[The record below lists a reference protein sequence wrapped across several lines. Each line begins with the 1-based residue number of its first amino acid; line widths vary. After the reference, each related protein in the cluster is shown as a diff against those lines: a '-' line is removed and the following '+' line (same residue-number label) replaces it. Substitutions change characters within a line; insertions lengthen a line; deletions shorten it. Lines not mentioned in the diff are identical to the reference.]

1 MDFSYSDDQKA
12 IRELARKMLEEL
24 ATHER
29 LKEVKATPERLDRR
43 LWRELAK
50 ANLLGV
56 AIAEAYGG
64 NGGGLTEL
72 ALLLEEIGRSV
83 APVPVYPTLV
93 LGALPLA
100 QFGSEA
106 LRAKW
111 LPRVAAGDALL
122 AHAVVDDR
130 PGDIV
135 TARRDGDAFVLRG
148 ARSLVQAAHVAD
160 AILVPARAEAGAAL
174 FVVDAKAQGL
184 ALERVET
191 TDEHLRPHLRLDGV
205 RVSAADAVGA
215 IGQGDAI
222 AAWTQQRATLA
233 LCAMQVGVAERALQ
247 ITARYATERQQFDR
261 PIGSFQAVHT
271 RAGDAF
277 VDVQAMKLTMLRALH
292 LLERGEDATEN
303 LVIAKYWAAEGGGRV
318 AYAAQHLH
326 GGIGVDIDYPIH
338 RYYLW
343 ARQIGLHLGSG
354 AEQIAVLGE
363 GFADAR

>member
-1 MDFSYSDDQKA
+1 MDFSYNDDQKA
-12 IRELARKMLEEL
+12 IRELARKMLEEM

-29 LKEVKATPERLDRR
+29 LKEVKATPERVDRT

-56 AIAEAYGG
+56 AIAEQHGG
-64 NGGGLTEL
+64 NGGWLTEL
-72 ALLLEEIGRSV
+72 ALLMEEVGRAV

-100 QFGSEA
+100 EFGSDA
-106 LRAKW
+106 LKAKW
-111 LPRVAAGDALL
+111 LPRIASGDAIL
-122 AHAVVDDR
+122 AHAIVDDR
-130 PGDIV
+130 PIDVV
-135 TARRDGDAFVLRG
+135 TARRDGDAYVLNG
-148 ARSLVQAAHVAD
+148 TRSLVQAAHVAD
-160 AILVPARAEAGAAL
+160 AIFVPARTDAGPAL
-174 FVVDAKAQGL
+174 FVVDAKVKGVH
-184 ALERVET
+184 LERVET
-191 TDEHLRPHLRLDGV
+191 TDEHLRPHFHANDV
-205 RVSAADAVGA
+205 RVSAADVVGA
-215 IGQGDAI
+215 IGHGDAI

-292 LLERGEDATEN
+292 LLEQREDATEN
-303 LVIAKYWAAEGGGRV
+303 LIIAKYWAADGGGRV

-326 GGIGVDIDYPIH
+326 GGIGVDVDYPIH

-354 AEQIAVLGE
+354 AEQVELLGE
-363 GFADAR
+363 RFARAR